1 MTYVRTGTAT
11 AGTDYSNFSATTVT
25 IPANQTSVTITV
37 TPINDALAEGP
48 ETVILTLT
56 ATASYNLST
65 QTTATVTIVSDE

>member
-1 MTYVRTGTAT
+1 M
-11 AGTDYSNFSATTVT
+11 T

-56 ATASYNLST
+56 ATANYKVSA